1 MDEHDEVMDLLD
13 PERKVGMA
21 INKEFSNL
29 KDNFSILLMLEKEKY
44 ESSYLE
50 LTKKLM
56 QEFGKGIYVTVN
68 KESSDL
74 IEEMKELEI
83 DTDNILFIDAVT
95 EMVSEEVNTK
105 KNVELVS
112 SPNDLVELNVL
123 VENAI
128 AKKQKGFLIFDSLTT
143 LEVYNDEK
151 SVEKFAHSLSQETKN
166 SSINDV
172 FLIMKHSKIELI
184 ETIAQFF
191 DKIIEL

>member
-1 MDEHDEVMDLLD
+1 
-13 PERKVGMA
+13 
-21 INKEFSNL
+21 
-29 KDNFSILLMLEKEKY
+29 
-44 ESSYLE
+44 
-50 LTKKLM
+50 M

-123 VENAI
+123 IEQAI
-128 AKKQKGFLIFDSLTT
+128 TKKEGGFLIFDSLTT

-172 FLIMKHSKIELI
+172 FLIMKHSKEELI

>member
-1 MDEHDEVMDLLD
+1 MEENDEVMDLLN
-13 PERKVGMA
+13 PEKQAAMKLRK
-21 INKEFSNL
+21 ELSDL
-29 KDNFSILLMLEKEKY
+29 KDNYSVLLMISKEKY
-44 ESSYLE
+44 EETYLE

-56 QEFGKGIYVTVN
+56 EDFGSGVYVTVN

-74 IEEMKELEI
+74 ISEMKELGI
-83 DTDNILFIDAVT
+83 DTDKIHFIDAVT
-95 EMVSEEVNTK
+95 EMVSEEVNIK

-112 SPNDLVELNVL
+112 SPNDLVELNIL

-172 FLIMKHSKIELI
+172 FLIMKHSKEELI
-184 ETIAQFF
+184 ETVAQFF

>member
-1 MDEHDEVMDLLD
+1 MDEKDEVMDLLN
-13 PERKVGMA
+13 PKRQVAMEIK
-21 INKEFSNL
+21 KEFSDL
-29 KDNFSILLMLEKEKY
+29 KDNFSVLLMIEKENY
-44 ESSYLE
+44 EATYLE

-56 QEFGKGIYVTVN
+56 EDFGSGVYVTVN

-74 IEEMKELEI
+74 IEEMKEIGI
-83 DTDNILFIDAVT
+83 DTDKIHFIDAVT

-112 SPNDLVELNVL
+112 SPNDLVELNIL

-172 FLIMKHSKIELI
+172 FLIMKHSKEELI

>member
-1 MDEHDEVMDLLD
+1 MEENDEVMDLLN
-13 PERKVGMA
+13 PEKQAAMKLRK
-21 INKEFSNL
+21 ELSDL
-29 KDNFSILLMLEKEKY
+29 KDNYSVLLMISKEKY
-44 ESSYLE
+44 EETYLE

-56 QEFGKGIYVTVN
+56 EDFGSGVYVTVN

-74 IEEMKELEI
+74 ISEMKELGI
-83 DTDNILFIDAVT
+83 DTDKIHFIDAVT
-95 EMVSEEVNTK
+95 EMVSEEVNIK

-112 SPNDLVELNVL
+112 SPNDLVELNV
-123 VENAI
+123 VVGDAI

-172 FLIMKHSKIELI
+172 FLIMKHSKEELI
-184 ETIAQFF
+184 ETVAQFF

>member
-1 MDEHDEVMDLLD
+1 MEENDEVMDLLN
-13 PERKVGMA
+13 PEKQAAMKLRK
-21 INKEFSNL
+21 ELSDL
-29 KDNFSILLMLEKEKY
+29 KDNYSVLLMISKEKY
-44 ESSYLE
+44 EETYLE

-56 QEFGKGIYVTVN
+56 EDFGSGVYVTVN

-74 IEEMKELEI
+74 ISEMKELGI
-83 DTDNILFIDAVT
+83 DTDKIHFIDAVT
-95 EMVSEEVNTK
+95 EMVSEEVNIK

-112 SPNDLVELNVL
+112 SPNDLVELNIL

-172 FLIMKHSKIELI
+172 FLIMKHSKEELI